1 MKIKWKVSLLSVLAM
16 LVITIALSV
25 VAGVSFDNLVSES
38 TETALVNY
46 SNITQ
51 VAIDQAY
58 PGDWA
63 IIDGNLTKGG
73 VVLNDNF
80 EQIDKITEGSNLL
93 VTIFQSDTRISTN
106 VVNDKKERQ
115 VGTQASEKVVSTV
128 ISGGERYL
136 GEADILGQKAMT
148 CYTPIKDANDKIIGM
163 WFVGVYLTDMKQL
176 TNRSLITMV
185 FFAVAFLILGAIIM
199 FISGIRIS
207 KGIGLIEDKMKMM
220 AHGDFTF
227 KFDQK
232 TLKQRDEI
240 GSMANSALE
249 MKETIAKTVDGIISE
264 SGKVRD
270 YSSSTADE
278 MRVLATNFEEI
289 TSTTEELS
297 AGMEQTSASTQEL
310 AASTNQVEME
320 IATMRERTS
329 YGENESADIKSRAA
343 ELKVQTESSRREAV
357 EIYDGT
363 NSSLRKS
370 IKNAE
375 TINEI
380 RELAESI
387 LAITSQTNLLALNA
401 AIEAARAGE
410 AGKGFAVVADE
421 IRTLAENSKQAVSR
435 INDIADNVSSAVED
449 VVKNSTSLLDFVD
462 QKVLPDYEKFV
473 EIAVQYDKDAD
484 MVKNVVG
491 DINESS
497 EQLYTTIQQMRRAID
512 EIATASGEAAEGS
525 SEIANKVTDMAMTTS
540 DAAGHSSDTQNTAVL
555 LADLIAYFKVD
566 RD

>member
-1 MKIKWKVSLLSVLAM
+1 MKIKWKISLLSVLVM
-16 LVITIALSV
+16 IVMTVALSI
-25 VAGVSFDNLVSES
+25 VAGVSFDSLVNES

-58 PGDWA
+58 PGPWA
-63 IIDGNLTKGG
+63 IVDGNLTKGG

-80 EQIDKITEGSNLL
+80 DEIDRITKDSNLL
-93 VTIFQSDTRISTN
+93 ITIFQSDTRISTN
-106 VVNDKKERQ
+106 VMNEKKERQ
-115 VGTQASEKVVSTV
+115 VGTQASEKVISTV

-148 CYTPIKDANDKIIGM
+148 CYTPIKDQNDKIIGM

-176 TNRSLITMV
+176 TNRSLISMV
-185 FFAVAFLILGAIIM
+185 FFAVAFLIIGAIVM
-199 FISGIRIS
+199 FIVGIRIS
-207 KGIGLIEDKMKMM
+207 KGIGIIEDKMKMM

-232 TLKQRDEI
+232 TLRQRDEI
-240 GSMANSALE
+240 GEMANSALS

-270 YSSSTADE
+270 YSSSTAEE
-278 MRVLATNFEEI
+278 MRELATSFEEI

-320 IATMRERTS
+320 IATMRERTT

-363 NSSLRKS
+363 NTTLRKS

-435 INDIADNVSSAVED
+435 INDIADNVSTAVED
-449 VVKNSTSLLDFVD
+449 VVKNSTALLDFVD

-473 EIAVQYDKDAD
+473 DIAVQYDKDAD

-491 DINESS
+491 GINESS

-512 EIATASGEAAEGS
+512 EIATASGEAAGGS

-540 DAAGHSSDTQNTAVL
+540 DAAGHSADTQNTAVL

-566 RD
+566 TN